1 MDTFSFFPF
10 LFFPLFFFQSE
21 WLLNSLC
28 ILFLPVCLLEV
39 VN

>member
-1 MDTFSFFPF
+1 MDTFPFFPPSV
-10 LFFPLFFFQSE
+10 LFFFFFQSE

>member
-1 MDTFSFFPF
+1 MDTFSFLPFCSF
-10 LFFPLFFFQSE
+10 LFFFFQSE